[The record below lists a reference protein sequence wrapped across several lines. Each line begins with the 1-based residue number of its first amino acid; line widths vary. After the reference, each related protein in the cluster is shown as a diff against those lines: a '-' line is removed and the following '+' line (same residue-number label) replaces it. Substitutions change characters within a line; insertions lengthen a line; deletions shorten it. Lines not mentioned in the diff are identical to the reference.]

1 MSKGW
6 QKGKKAT
13 APRNV
18 RRVLVICE
26 DSKSSRDYF
35 SSFPVDSNQVEIIC
49 EGTGKNTDSLMETA
63 LERRRVAFSTKTP
76 YEAIWVVFDKDS
88 FSQQQFNRS
97 FDLAKPFS
105 DMLPCW
111 SNECFELWYL
121 LHFCY
126 RDTGVG
132 RDEIYERLSKC
143 HLGRE
148 YNKSDISVF
157 DQLKPRLQQAIN
169 NAKRLAYENTIQ
181 REPQRNP
188 STRVHELVEVLLSFD
203 PAKQ

>member
-1 MSKGW
+1 MRRNREEYRLPHGDSPRKKKGC
-6 QKGKKAT
+6 
-13 APRNV
+13 
-18 RRVLVICE
+18 VLYE
-26 DSKSSRDYF
+26 
-35 SSFPVDSNQVEIIC
+35 N
-49 EGTGKNTDSLMETA
+49 A
-63 LERRRVAFSTKTP
+63 LRSDMGG
-76 YEAIWVVFDKDS
+76 FDKDG

-143 HLGRE
+143 HLSRE
-148 YNKSDISVF
+148 YDKSDISVF
-157 DQLKPRLQQAIN
+157 DQLKPRLQHAIN
-169 NAKRLAYENTIQ
+169 NAKRLAYENTIH